1 MAGLNISLL
10 SLNRRQSSSDK
21 KHNLSWHLVLFFSFC
36 CFFSHFPTVFFIDS
50 KTNETIPLQFPR
62 CFSLFF
68 YEKNTL
74 RKTLWENLFLSNVC
88 EVLCKLQVPIKGRN
102 FGVKLTHLCG
112 FWLDVSFFSHMKKHH
127 WRFLLDVSF
136 FSRVKTII
144 CFFDW
149 LELKYDTAFWS
160 VFLSMYI
167 NKDIYVTGQ
176 LWFQVNFHLT

>member
-1 MAGLNISLL
+1 MAALNISLL

-36 CFFSHFPTVFFIDS
+36 CFFPTS
-50 KTNETIPLQFPR
+50 LQF
-62 CFSLFF
+62 FSSTAKQTKLFHSNFQDVFHFF

-102 FGVKLTHLCG
+102 FGTKLTHLCG

-149 LELKYDTAFWS
+149 LELTYDTAFWS